1 MSNNYGSIDDT
12 GEETEGKKVKTCGEV
27 SNLLLLNENKE
38 TESEL
43 EKISLNHC

>member
-12 GEETEGKKVKTCGEV
+12 AMDEGEKVKTCGEV

-43 EKISLNHC
+43 EKKL

>member
-12 GEETEGKKVKTCGEV
+12 TQDEDNKVKTCGEV